1 MTMPA
6 APGTSRRRRPDGR
19 ALAASLAVHGV
30 LLLVM
35 VVAGR
40 VAASPLPEFRVYRVH
55 MVSPPPLETGPPE
68 PAVAEAPPVE
78 TAPVEAPPP
87 APEPDPVR
95 PEPAPPRPEPQPQVP
110 PRTPPADRPAP
121 QPPRREEPQ
130 PQARRGGE
138 GINVQIEGEEF
149 PFPDYLA
156 NITLQVR
163 RYFRWSGRA
172 DLAAEVY
179 FVIERDGS
187 VSDMRVL
194 RPSGDVSFDF
204 AALSAIEVAGNA
216 GAFGALPAGFRSSR
230 LPISFFFEPP
240 R

>member
-1 MTMPA
+1 M
-6 APGTSRRRRPDGR
+6 
-19 ALAASLAVHGV
+19 AASLAAHAV

-35 VVAGR
+35 VLAGR
-40 VAASPLPEFRVYRVH
+40 VAASPLPEFQVYRVH
-55 MVSPPPLETGPPE
+55 MVSPPPVETGPPE
-68 PAVAEAPPVE
+68 PVVAEAVPVE
-78 TAPVEAPPP
+78 AAPVEVPPP
-87 APEPDPVR
+87 APPPETVR
-95 PEPAPPRPEPQPQVP
+95 PEPTPPRPEPRPQAP
-110 PRTPPADRPAP
+110 APTPPAERPAP
-121 QPPRREEPQ
+121 ARREASE
-130 PQARRGGE
+130 PQARPGGE
-138 GINVQIEGEEF
+138 GINVQIEGAEF

-204 AALSAIEVAGNA
+204 AALSAIEVAANA